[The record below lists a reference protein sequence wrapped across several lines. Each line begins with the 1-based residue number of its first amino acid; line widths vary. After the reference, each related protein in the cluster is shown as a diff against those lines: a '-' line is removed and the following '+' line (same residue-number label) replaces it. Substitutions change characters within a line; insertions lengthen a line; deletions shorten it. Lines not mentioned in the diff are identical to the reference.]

1 MRFSLRTVKLTS
13 GVDLLRILGAQ
24 TPQYG
29 SPTPSDGPLW
39 IDAPG
44 VNGEAFKKLS
54 VENMLNRFCQ
64 NHALV
69 LIGSQYRLI

>member
-44 VNGEAFKKLS
+44 VNGEAFKKMS
-54 VENMLNRFCQ
+54 VENRFCK

-69 LIGSQYRLI
+69 LIGSQCRII